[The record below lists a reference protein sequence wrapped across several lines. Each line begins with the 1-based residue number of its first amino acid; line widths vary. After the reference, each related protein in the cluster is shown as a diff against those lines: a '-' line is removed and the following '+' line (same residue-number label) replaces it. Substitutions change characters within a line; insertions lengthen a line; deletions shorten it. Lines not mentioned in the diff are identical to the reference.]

1 MLEVCKV
8 VNVYDKQL
16 RVECTPKVRY
26 TFSLNLFLFPLFSFR
41 VIIYFLSPRNHVL
54 QFYLN

>member
-8 VNVYDKQL
+8 VNVDDNQL

-41 VIIYFLSPRNHVL
+41 VIISFLSPRNHVL